1 MEPKIELSALAIG
14 LATVA
19 FFLVGMLWYTFL
31 FGKSW
36 AKEMGFS
43 KDMTVSK
50 GHFIKSLLL
59 NLLGNFFL
67 VYVLAHNTEAWDATS
82 WGHENNFVE
91 PVQAAIMS
99 ALFTWLGFFVPQD
112 LGVVSWQMKSWKL
125 FFINTGYHLV
135 SLLVVSFILVF
146 VH

>member
-1 MEPKIELSALAIG
+1 MEPKIELSPLAIG
-14 LATVA
+14 IATFA
-19 FFLVGMLWYTFL
+19 FFFIGMIWHTFL
-31 FGKSW
+31 FGNAW

-43 KDMTVSK
+43 RDMEVPK
-50 GHFIKSLLL
+50 GHLIRSLFL

-67 VYVLAHNTEAWDATS
+67 VYVLAHNTAAWDAHS
-82 WGHENNFVE
+82 WGHDTNFVE
-91 PVQAAIMS
+91 PAQAAVMS

-135 SLLVVSFILVF
+135 SLLAVSFILVF